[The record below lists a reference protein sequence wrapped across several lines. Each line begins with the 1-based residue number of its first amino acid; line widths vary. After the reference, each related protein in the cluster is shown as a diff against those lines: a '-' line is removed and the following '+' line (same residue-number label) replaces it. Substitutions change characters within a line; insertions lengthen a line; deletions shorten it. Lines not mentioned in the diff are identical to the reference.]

1 MKDSITS
8 WMFGAEKTK
17 QLETRIQTL
26 ENEVSRYR
34 EAFGELPKASESKNL
49 APAVEAG

>member
-8 WMFGAEKTK
+8 WMFEAERTK

-26 ENEVSRYR
+26 EKEISRYK
-34 EAFGELPKASESKNL
+34 ETFGELPKDSENKSL
-49 APAVEAG
+49 APAVEIS